1 MLRALWNPAAHT
13 NNLQILLLNDDT
25 GFNFSS
31 AAFAGSGLVD
41 NTTLALLRD
50 FPTISAGALIT
61 QELLTNPATADI
73 LDWKVQS
80 PDLVDREKL
89 EDCIEHG
96 CAWGALYIPP
106 DFSSTMFEA
115 FGPINITELTQRL
128 FFPDGAYAAYS
139 NPIYFIYDEGRN
151 YATLSIVVKIMDKI
165 FRSVSS
171 GISQKLLTTSLGP
184 ILLSTRAQ
192 FMVVA
197 AYNHVLRALWAMV
210 FAINQS
216 LLITCVVAAV
226 AGDASEDVFQHNFM
240 AYWMWLFYVSICFIF
255 MNATL
260 AGILGI
266 TAFQLASTFM
276 LILQLT
282 SGGAMLS
289 EYLMNEFYLIGHGL
303 PFYYAVRGA
312 RTILFGSLEN
322 KMEEN
327 GLVIFGW
334 AFGCLL
340 ASFLLSLLRM
350 EKRWIRW
357 QKNERVVG
365 QILQST
371 VGSNATNFVVPPA

>member
-1 MLRALWNPAAHT
+1 MTVSAVFSVAVPMESRKLTMDLGV
-13 NNLQILLLNDDT
+13 LQHI
-25 GFNFSS
+25 
-31 AAFAGSGLVD
+31 AGV
-41 NTTLALLRD
+41 
-50 FPTISAGALIT
+50 
-61 QELLTNPATADI
+61 
-73 LDWKVQS
+73 
-80 PDLVDREKL
+80 
-89 EDCIEHG
+89 
-96 CAWGALYIPP
+96 
-106 DFSSTMFEA
+106 
-115 FGPINITELTQRL
+115 
-128 FFPDGAYAAYS
+128 
-139 NPIYFIYDEGRN
+139 RN
-151 YATLSIVVKIMDKI
+151 
-165 FRSVSS
+165 
-171 GISQKLLTTSLGP
+171 
-184 ILLSTRAQ
+184 LSTRAQ